1 MTAMTTEEPA
11 APHDPHAGQLRFA
24 RRAGILVMGLALGL
38 SLLPAIF
45 ELLSLAGNVTPF
57 KYQNF

>member
-1 MTAMTTEEPA
+1 MTTEEPA
-11 APHDPHAGQLRFA
+11 VQHDPHADQLKFA
-24 RRAGILVMGLALGL
+24 RRAGVVVMGLVLGL

-45 ELLSLAGNVTPF
+45 ELLSLAGHVTPF